1 VELAHVA
8 DVEEASGIPDCVVF
22 VDDAGVLNGHLPSGE
37 RHEPRS
43 ERDVFGVERC
53 PPQVGARHA
62 DEPSRL
68 LKKALKKERTARTP
82 GPPGEKSSGF

>member
-8 DVEEASGIPDCVVF
+8 DIEEAGRIPDRVVL
-22 VDDAGVLNGHLPSGE
+22 VDDPGVLNGHLPPGE

-53 PPQVGARHA
+53 PPQVGACHA

-68 LKKALKKERTARTP
+68 PKKALKKERNRQDARAAR
-82 GPPGEKSSGF
+82 